1 MVFMQVKY
9 AYTFYSLLCST
20 CEMSNVNIY
29 EGGLVCIQV
38 FVSRIYN
45 SMSSEEFVVDLWMKR
60 RRVNIT

>member
-1 MVFMQVKY
+1 
-9 AYTFYSLLCST
+9 
-20 CEMSNVNIY
+20 MSNVNIY

-60 RRVNIT
+60 RRVDLTLNFASSLHEGAALWYLQKNRN